1 MHALRLL
8 RYTMGIDPNKV
19 QIVESCLEASFKD
32 VRSDRLNQRFVF
44 NDGKQSSELVFNRE
58 FIDDIL
64 IDRLK
69 TYMETNVIPTLQA
82 NPDKRIYVS
91 NGRMKIGDKDSN

>member
-1 MHALRLL
+1 
-8 RYTMGIDPNKV
+8 MGIDPNKV
-19 QIVESCLEASFKD
+19 QIVKSCLEASFKD

-64 IDRLK
+64 LDRLK

-82 NPDKRIYVS
+82 NPGKRIYAS